1 MSFCVIIRYLFPTAK
16 VRRFP
21 QTTKNYSMLSGRI
34 VKWSFAERRAKG
46 ATLDKSVLI
55 VDKSVLFED
64 NFAGFAKMALYCR
77 A

>member
-1 MSFCVIIRYLFPTAK
+1 MLFCVFIRYLFPTAK

-21 QTTKNYSMLSGRI
+21 QTAKNYSVPSGRI

-46 ATLDKSVLI
+46 AILDNDVLI

>member
-21 QTTKNYSMLSGRI
+21 QTAKNYYVPSEWV
-34 VKWSFAERRAKG
+34 VKWSFAERRANG

-55 VDKSVLFED
+55 VDKNVLFED